1 VHHTL
6 DVVGGEV
13 HEFDVSGET
22 YADLLDA
29 VGVSPHEVAVLVDGT
44 PVPEDRPVEESHARV
59 VRMVK
64 GG

>member
-1 VHHTL
+1 MRHTL
-6 DVVGGEV
+6 EIVGEDT

-29 VGVSPHEVAVLVDGT
+29 VGVSPHEVAVLVEGT
-44 PVPEDRPVEESHARV
+44 PVPEDRPVEEDHARV
-59 VRMVK
+59 VRVVK